1 MKLFDIKW
9 PSHIGDDIDIT
20 LNYPLYISNN
30 IFDLRENGKRVILEM
45 VDIYPKLIL
54 AYSGGMD
61 SSFILCCIRDF
72 INEGKI
78 PRDRIEIFQGI
89 FTSNGVIASADFE
102 RAIKFANSLGFNP
115 RTEMFDI
122 NDNLVEIENYYE
134 GHNYKVLGNSA
145 FDSAAQNILARK
157 QDGIVIE
164 NQIPYNLSYIRTGH
178 IPSIDCSHNTINFST
193 WDNDIFSSR
202 ITPFRLN
209 QRKINYQPYE
219 NQDCYNLK
227 RCYQDIN
234 SLLTFEKFL
243 HSWMIY
249 LQSYPEMMEILGKF
263 QTIDNGIYQPTHKGY
278 NEDAAKIK
286 QLDYVESGCWIP
298 IKLPNGELF
307 TEKHL
312 LNYDEMKEGEK

>member
-9 PSHIGDDIDIT
+9 PSDIQDDIDIT

-30 IFDLRENGKRVILEM
+30 IFDLREHGKRVILEM
-45 VDIYPKLIL
+45 VDTYPKLIL

-61 SSFILCCIRDF
+61 SSFILCCINDLV
-72 INEGKI
+72 NEGKI
-78 PRDRIEIFQGI
+78 PRDRIEILQGI
-89 FTSNGVIASADFE
+89 FTSNGVIVTADFE
-102 RAIKFANSLGFNP
+102 RAIKFANSLGFSP

-122 NDNLVEIENYYE
+122 NDNLVEAQKYYA
-134 GHNYKVLGNSA
+134 GHNYKVLGEAA
-145 FDSAAQNILARK
+145 FSVACQNILARK

-164 NQIPYNLSYIRTGH
+164 NQVPAELSYMKASH
-178 IPSIDCSHNTINFST
+178 IPSVDCSYNTINFTT

-209 QRKINYQPYE
+209 QRKLNYQPYE

-263 QTIDNGIYQPTHKGY
+263 QTIDIAIYQPTHEGY
-278 NEDAAKIK
+278 NEDVAGIRQFNFMK
-286 QLDYVESGCWIP
+286 LGGWVP
-298 IKLPNGELF
+298 IKHPNGELF

>member
-9 PSHIGDDIDIT
+9 PSHNKDDIDIT

-30 IFDLRENGKRVILEM
+30 IFDLREHSKRVILEM
-45 VDIYPKLIL
+45 VDTYPKLIL

-61 SSFILCCIRDF
+61 SSFILCCIRDL

-89 FTSNGVIASADFE
+89 FTSNGVIATADFE
-102 RAIKFANSLGFNP
+102 RAIKFANSLGFSP
-115 RTEMFDI
+115 RTEMFDM
-122 NDNLVEIENYYE
+122 NVNLVEIEKYYA

-145 FDSAAQNILARK
+145 IDNACQSILARK
-157 QDGIVIE
+157 QDGIVIL
-164 NQIPYNLSYIRTGH
+164 NTIPYILSYMRSAH
-178 IPSIDCSHNTINFST
+178 LPSIDCSHNTVNLPT

-209 QRKINYQPYE
+209 QRKLNYQPYE

-227 RCYQDIN
+227 RRYQDAN
-234 SLLTFEKFL
+234 SLQLFEKYL

-263 QTIDNGIYQPTHKGY
+263 QTIDIGIYQRTHEGY
-278 NEDAAKIK
+278 NEDVAGMFQFNFMK
-286 QLDYVESGCWIP
+286 LVGWEP

>member
-9 PSHIGDDIDIT
+9 PSDIQDDIDIT

-30 IFDLRENGKRVILEM
+30 IFDLREHGKRVILEM
-45 VDIYPKLIL
+45 VDTYPKLIL

-61 SSFILCCIRDF
+61 SSFILCCINDLV
-72 INEGKI
+72 NEGKI
-78 PRDRIEIFQGI
+78 PRDRIEILQGI
-89 FTSNGVIASADFE
+89 FTSNGVIATADFE
-102 RAIKFANSLGFNP
+102 RAIKFANSLGFSP

-122 NDNLVEIENYYE
+122 NDNLVEAQKYYA
-134 GHNYKVLGNSA
+134 GHNYKVLGEAA
-145 FDSAAQNILARK
+145 FHVACQNILARK

-164 NQIPYNLSYIRTGH
+164 NQIPYNLSYMRACH
-178 IPSIDCSHNTINFST
+178 IPSVDCSHNTINFST

-209 QRKINYQPYE
+209 QRKLNYQPYE

-263 QTIDNGIYQPTHKGY
+263 QTIDIAIYQPTHEGY
-278 NEDAAKIK
+278 NEDVAGIRQFNFMK
-286 QLDYVESGCWIP
+286 LGGWVP
-298 IKLPNGELF
+298 IKHPNGELF

>member
-9 PSHIGDDIDIT
+9 PSHIRNDIDIT

-45 VDIYPKLIL
+45 VDKYPKLIL

-61 SSFILCCIRDF
+61 SGFILCCINDLV
-72 INEGKI
+72 NERRI
-78 PRDRIEIFQGI
+78 PRDRIEIFQGVFI
-89 FTSNGVIASADFE
+89 SNDVIVTADFE

-115 RTEMFDI
+115 RVEMFDI
-122 NDNLVEIENYYE
+122 NNNLVEVEKYYA
-134 GHNYKVLGNSA
+134 GYNYKVLGPSA
-145 FDSAAQNILARK
+145 FDVACQNILARK

-164 NQIPYNLSYIRTGH
+164 NQIPEELSYIKGYH

-209 QRKINYQPYE
+209 QRKINHQPYE
-219 NQDCYNLK
+219 NQDCYNL
-227 RCYQDIN
+227 RSCYQDIN
-234 SLLTFEKFL
+234 SLLTFERWL
-243 HSWMIY
+243 ARWMIY
-249 LQSYPEMMEILGKF
+249 LQCYPEMMEILGKF
-263 QTIDNGIYQPTHKGY
+263 QTIDRSIKQPTHKGY
-278 NEDAAKIK
+278 NEDVAKIK
-286 QLDYVESGCWIP
+286 QLNHVKSGFRFP

-307 TEKHL
+307 TKKHL
-312 LNYDEMKEGEK
+312 LN

>member
-9 PSHIGDDIDIT
+9 PSDIQDDIDIT

-30 IFDLRENGKRVILEM
+30 IFDLREHGKRVILEM
-45 VDIYPKLIL
+45 VDTYPKLIL

-61 SSFILCCIRDF
+61 SGFILCCINDLV
-72 INEGKI
+72 NERKI

-89 FTSNGVIASADFE
+89 FTASGVILTADFE
-102 RAIKFANSLGFNP
+102 RAIKFANSLGFSP

-122 NDNLVEIENYYE
+122 NDNLVEAQKYYA

-145 FDSAAQNILARK
+145 FDTACQNILARK

-164 NQIPYNLSYIRTGH
+164 NQIPYNLSYMRACH
-178 IPSIDCSHNTINFST
+178 IPSVDCSHNTINFST

-209 QRKINYQPYE
+209 QRKLNYQPYE

-263 QTIDNGIYQPTHKGY
+263 QTIDIAIYQPTHEGY
-278 NEDAAKIK
+278 NEDVAGIRQFNFMK
-286 QLDYVESGCWIP
+286 LGGWVP
-298 IKLPNGELF
+298 IKHPNGELF

>member
-9 PSHIGDDIDIT
+9 PSDIQDDIDIT

-30 IFDLRENGKRVILEM
+30 IFDLREHGKRVILEM
-45 VDIYPKLIL
+45 VDTYPKLIL

-61 SSFILCCIRDF
+61 SSFILCCINDLV
-72 INEGKI
+72 NEGKI
-78 PRDRIEIFQGI
+78 PRDRIEILQGI
-89 FTSNGVIASADFE
+89 FTSNGVIVTADFE
-102 RAIKFANSLGFNP
+102 RAIKFANSLGFSP

-122 NDNLVEIENYYE
+122 NDNLVEAQKYYA
-134 GHNYKVLGNSA
+134 GHNYKVLGEAA
-145 FDSAAQNILARK
+145 FHVACQNILARK

-164 NQIPYNLSYIRTGH
+164 NQVPAELSYMKASH
-178 IPSIDCSHNTINFST
+178 IPSVDCSYNTINFTT

-209 QRKINYQPYE
+209 QRKLNYQPYE

-263 QTIDNGIYQPTHKGY
+263 QTIDIAIYQPTHEGY
-278 NEDAAKIK
+278 NEDVAGIRQFNFMK
-286 QLDYVESGCWIP
+286 LGGWVP
-298 IKLPNGELF
+298 IKHPNGELF

>member
-1 MKLFDIKW
+1 MNLFDIELPKYFM
-9 PSHIGDDIDIT
+9 DEFKIT
-20 LNYPLYISNN
+20 LNHPLYISDN
-30 IFDLRENGKRVILEM
+30 IFAAKEHGKRVLLEM
-45 VDIYPKLIL
+45 VDTYSNLIL
-54 AYSGGMD
+54 GYSGGMD
-61 SSFILCCIRDF
+61 SSFILCCIRDL
-72 INEGKI
+72 IDEGKI
-78 PRDRIEIFQGI
+78 PRDRIEILQGI
-89 FTSNGVIASADFE
+89 FTSNGVIATADFE
-102 RAIKFANSLGFNP
+102 RAIKFANSLGFSP
-115 RTEMFDI
+115 RTEMFDM
-122 NDNLVEIENYYE
+122 NVNLVEIEKYYA

-145 FDSAAQNILARK
+145 FDTACQNILARK

-164 NQIPYNLSYIRTGH
+164 NQIPYNLSYMRACH
-178 IPSIDCSHNTINFST
+178 IPSVDCSHNTINFST

-209 QRKINYQPYE
+209 QRKLNYQPYE

-263 QTIDNGIYQPTHKGY
+263 QTIDIAIYQPTHEGY
-278 NEDAAKIK
+278 NEDVAGIRQFNFMK
-286 QLDYVESGCWIP
+286 LGGWVP
-298 IKLPNGELF
+298 IKHPNGELF

>member
-9 PSHIGDDIDIT
+9 PSDIQDDIDIT

-30 IFDLRENGKRVILEM
+30 IFDLREHGKRVILEM
-45 VDIYPKLIL
+45 VDTYPKLIL

-61 SSFILCCIRDF
+61 SSFILCCINDLV
-72 INEGKI
+72 NEGKI
-78 PRDRIEIFQGI
+78 PRDRIEILQGI
-89 FTSNGVIASADFE
+89 FTSNGVIATADFE
-102 RAIKFANSLGFNP
+102 RAIKFANSLGFSP
-115 RTEMFDI
+115 RTEMFDM
-122 NDNLVEIENYYE
+122 NVNLVEIEKYYA

-145 FDSAAQNILARK
+145 FDTACQNILARK

-164 NQIPYNLSYIRTGH
+164 NQVPAELSYMKASH
-178 IPSIDCSHNTINFST
+178 IPSVDCSYNTINFST

-209 QRKINYQPYE
+209 QRKLNYQPYE

-263 QTIDNGIYQPTHKGY
+263 QTIDIAIYQPTHEGY
-278 NEDAAKIK
+278 NEDVAGIRQFNFMK
-286 QLDYVESGCWIP
+286 LGGWVP
-298 IKLPNGELF
+298 IKHPNGELF